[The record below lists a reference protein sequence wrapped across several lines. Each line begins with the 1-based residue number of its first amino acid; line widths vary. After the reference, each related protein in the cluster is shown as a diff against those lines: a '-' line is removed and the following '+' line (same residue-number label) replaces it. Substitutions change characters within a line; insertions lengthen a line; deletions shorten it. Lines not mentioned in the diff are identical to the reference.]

1 MDRRDFV
8 KTGGIA
14 LTGLLAGCS
23 SGGSESNESTT
34 ESGTTESSTE
44 TTTESSSYS
53 VSMEPMGEV
62 TFESVPE
69 KWIAYD
75 GAYADMAV
83 ALGQADGITGIGYA
97 ARYYTYVYDELDG
110 VSVSRSTL
118 KENEL
123 LGDTIPKE
131 PFYALDNDV
140 HLMDPNMLVN
150 WFGWSE
156 SDVEEIRENVAPFFG
171 NLNFRREDEWHDYRY
186 YTMYEAFEKLAHLF
200 QETERYEQFSS
211 FHDEFIT
218 EVQTQLP
225 SAGERPNVLLT
236 YAGANEPEQFSP
248 YRITDKGT
256 SKKQWHDLGVGDAL
270 AGTGIDGLS
279 TSDRGKI
286 DYEAMLEIDPDVLM
300 VRGHER
306 KSAEEFRD
314 TVLAHMKD
322 HDVASELTCVQNGRV
337 YRGGFIHQGPIQNL
351 FLTERAAQQ
360 LFPDTFGEVTSDET
374 LFDRGRVSDIVNGNF

>member
-23 SGGSESNESTT
+23 QGSSETDGTNSEN
-34 ESGTTESSTE
+34 GTTGST

-53 VSMEPMGEV
+53 VSMAPMGEV

-97 ARYYTYVYDELDG
+97 DRYYTYVYDELDG
-110 VSVSRSTL
+110 VNVDRSTL
-118 KENEL
+118 TENEL

-131 PFYALDNDV
+131 PFYALENDV
-140 HLMDPNMLVN
+140 HLMDPKMLIN

-156 SDVEEIRENVAPFFG
+156 SDVEDIREAVAPFFG

-186 YTMYEAFEKLAHLF
+186 YTMYEAFGKLANLF
-200 QETERYEQFSS
+200 KETERYEQFASL
-211 FHDEFIT
+211 HDEFIT
-218 EVQTQLP
+218 KVQTQLP

-236 YAGANEPEQFSP
+236 YAGADQPEQFSP

-286 DYEAMLEIDPDVLM
+286 DYESMLNVDPDVLL

-306 KSAEEFRD
+306 KSAEEFRN
-314 TVLAHMKD
+314 TVLAYMRD
-322 HDVASELTCVQNGRV
+322 HDVASKLSCVQNGRV
-337 YRGGFIHQGPIQNL
+337 YRGGFLHQGPIQNL

-360 LFPDTFGEVTSDET
+360 LFPETFGEVTSDET
-374 LFDRGRVSDIVNGNF
+374 LFDRGRVSEIVTGNF